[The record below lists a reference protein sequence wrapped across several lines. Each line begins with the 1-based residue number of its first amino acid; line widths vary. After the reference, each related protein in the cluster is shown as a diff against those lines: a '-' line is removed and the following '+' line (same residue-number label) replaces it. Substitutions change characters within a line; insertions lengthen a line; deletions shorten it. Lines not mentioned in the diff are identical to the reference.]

1 MVILVWVLVLLLLLC
16 FLHSIH
22 DFRLNYEK
30 GMHQLGYQREVV
42 RLTNF
47 NREDG
52 DIFREVLVWRKRT

>member
-1 MVILVWVLVLLLLLC
+1 MMILIGVLVFMLLI
-16 FLHSIH
+16 FIHSIH

-30 GMHQLGYQREVV
+30 GMYQSGYHREVV

-52 DIFREVLVWRKRT
+52 DTFREVLVWRKRT